1 MQCVLSNTHFS
12 PVSNLIPFPYPPTPA
27 IRTTMLR
34 PVTTFL
40 IGKKKQYTHNYS
52 LFQQTVTHFSKLQ
65 CEIKLETSSAI
76 EKMLET
82 LG

>member
-12 PVSNLIPFPYPPTPA
+12 PVSNLIPFPYPPSPA

-40 IGKKKQYTHNYS
+40 IGKKKNNTH
-52 LFQQTVTHFSKLQ
+52 TITHFFNKQLLIFQ
-65 CEIKLETSSAI
+65 NCNVKSS
-76 EKMLET
+76 
-82 LG
+82 